1 MKFIPKQLRCQI
13 VRHKMWV
20 PNCPFYYV
28 GTKLSNSTIVIL
40 VSNFPF
46 AFLVLNCPFLLSWC
60 QIVRCQ
66 IIRVPNCPITH
77 IWKQHISKRGFP
89 FLEWLI
95 FCWSAQTS
103 WFAGGETFCPHLW
116 CQKWWWRCSGW
127 PSGEQ
132 LSHWALCSSHAL
144 DSTLF
149 PLFSL
154 FAEYLRIGIN
164 SYLMEWE
171 SGRAVK
177 WWIQGSSCHW
187 LGKDWL
193 DGQRVCAKP
202 FMREGEVFYFTL
214 IRTCVLPWYCANA
227 FFLRS
232 HSCFWKCHHV
242 SILAS
247 YSKNALMKK
256 YICKSGAFQPHKWKR
271 FQSMNCLI
279 WSVK

>member
-1 MKFIPKQLRCQI
+1 MI
-13 VRHKMWV
+13 V
-20 PNCPFYYV
+20 PNCP
-28 GTKLSNSTIVIL
+28 GAKLSVFTMLVPNLLFFIL
-40 VSNFPF
+40 VPNCLF
-46 AFLVLNCPFLLSWC
+46 AFLVPNCLFAFLVPNCPFLLSWC

-66 IIRVPNCPITH
+66 IIRIPNCWVPNCPTTHLWKH
-77 IWKQHISKRGFP
+77 IWKRGFP

-202 FMREGEVFYFTL
+202 FMREGRSIALRELHSYTL
-214 IRTCVLPWYCANA
+214 
-227 FFLRS
+227 
-232 HSCFWKCHHV
+232 
-242 SILAS
+242 
-247 YSKNALMKK
+247 
-256 YICKSGAFQPHKWKR
+256 
-271 FQSMNCLI
+271 
-279 WSVK
+279 

>member
-1 MKFIPKQLRCQI
+1 MSSVIGYNFLVAKLSYCQIVRCQI
-13 VRHKMWV
+13 VHFLILL
-20 PNCPFYYV
+20 PNCPFAV
-28 GTKLSNSTIVIL
+28 L
-40 VSNFPF
+40 VP
-46 AFLVLNCPFLLSWC
+46 NCPFLLSWC

-95 FCWSAQTS
+95 FCWSAQTG
-103 WFAGGETFCPHLW
+103 WFADGKTFSPHLW

-154 FAEYLRIGIN
+154 FAEYLQIGIN

-171 SGRAVK
+171 SGREGK
-177 WWIQGSSCHW
+177 WWIQERAAVID
-187 LGKDWL
+187 LA
-193 DGQRVCAKP
+193 RVGWMVKEFAPSHLWEK
-202 FMREGEVFYFTL
+202 GEVLRYESSTL
-214 IRTCVLPWYCANA
+214 ILYKELSSSIFPLW
-227 FFLRS
+227 
-232 HSCFWKCHHV
+232 V
-242 SILAS
+242 S
-247 YSKNALMKK
+247 
-256 YICKSGAFQPHKWKR
+256 
-271 FQSMNCLI
+271 QS
-279 WSVK
+279 VRHR